1 MSLVLLLS
9 ISAGVGLTVSAET
22 SGEFEYTVL
31 DDGTA
36 EITKYIG
43 SNTTVKIPDVV
54 EKYKVT
60 SIKFTYELFPD
71 VQELYIPYTIEQI
84 KNLNQ
89 NNYHGFEN
97 CYDLKEI
104 VVDENNNNFT
114 SKDGVL
120 FNKNMTE
127 LLAFPKNKEISSY
140 TVPDSVTTI
149 QDTFSHCK
157 HITEIK
163 IPASTT
169 DISLGYYAFD
179 TLFHNCEKLNSI
191 YVDPNNSAYS
201 SHNGVLFNKDKTELI
216 RYPMDRDI
224 THYEIPDTVTHIGW
238 YSFLNCNKIQA
249 IFIPESVRDIGWYS
263 FGICEKLTDV
273 YYTGSEEQW
282 NKISIYTENYALYNA
297 VIHYNWQKESE
308 KSPIL
313 SDGTDT
319 EYVIGSSNGASVHCS
334 FELADFVSADIDGVT
349 VDSANYTLSDGST
362 IITFAPAYLD
372 TLSAGDHI
380 VTLNYTDKT
389 ATSVLT
395 VKALADEPTTDD
407 NNPAADPT
415 TGNHADGT
423 SETTGTGNTA
433 VDKNT
438 SNPDLPNTGAQSAV
452 HTGIIVVLF
461 AVVVCAAAI
470 LVIKKKKVNE

>member
-1 MSLVLLLS
+1 MLSLVMLIS
-9 ISAGVGLTVSAET
+9 ISAGISFTVSAD
-22 SGEFEYTVL
+22 SSDDFEYTVL

-43 SNTTVKIPDVV
+43 SNTTVKIPDMV
-54 EKYKVT
+54 EKHKVT

-71 VQELYIPYTIEQI
+71 IQELYIPYTIEQI

-89 NNYHGFEN
+89 YNYHGFEN

-120 FNKNMTE
+120 FNKDMTE
-127 LLAFPKNKEISSY
+127 LLAFPKSKEISSY
-140 TVPDSVTTI
+140 TVPDTVTSI
-149 QDTFSHCK
+149 KDTFSYCK

-169 DISLGYYAFD
+169 DISLGYYAD
-179 TLFHNCEKLNSI
+179 NTLFHNCEKLNSI

-201 SHNGVLFNKDKTELI
+201 SQGGVLFNKDKTELI

-224 THYEIPDTVTHIGW
+224 TYYEIPDTVTHIGW

-263 FGICEKLTDV
+263 FGICERLTDV

-282 NKISIYTENYALYNA
+282 NKISISTENYALYNSL
-297 VIHYNWQKESE
+297 IHYNWQKESE
-308 KSPIL
+308 KGPIL

-334 FELADFVSADIDGVT
+334 YDLSDFVSVAMDGET
-349 VDSANYTLSDGST
+349 VDPSNYTLAAGST
-362 IITFAPAYLD
+362 LLTFKPAYLD
-372 TLSAGDHI
+372 TLSVGDHT
-380 VTLNYTDKT
+380 VTLNYTNAT
-389 ATSVLT
+389 ITSVLT
-395 VKALADEPTTDD
+395 IKAASDNPTVVPEEPTTGKDEQTT
-407 NNPAADPT
+407 NNTETDKT
-415 TGNHADGT
+415 TGSNDV
-423 SETTGTGNTA
+423 TGSAVNSTA
-433 VDKNT
+433 NT
-438 SNPDLPNTGAQSAV
+438 SSKSPDTGASYA
-452 HTGIIVVLF
+452 GI
-461 AVVVCAAAI
+461 AAAAGAAVLSGAALI
-470 LVIKKKKVNE
+470 FLKKKK